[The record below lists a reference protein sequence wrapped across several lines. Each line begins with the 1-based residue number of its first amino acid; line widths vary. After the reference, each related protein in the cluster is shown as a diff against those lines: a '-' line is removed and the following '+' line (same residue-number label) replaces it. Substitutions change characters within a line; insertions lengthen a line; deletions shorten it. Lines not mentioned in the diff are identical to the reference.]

1 MKLQC
6 PIPKILLPVDGSKH
20 SKKAVQFA
28 GCLGAAMGKSLSG
41 ITLVRVLTGG
51 YLGRHMA
58 NIDFRTKVLV
68 EESDIFKRIRQEHI
82 NQNINPFLDES
93 EKILR
98 DSGIEATIE
107 RLILDGDTA
116 NEIIRTADE
125 GNFSAIIM
133 ARRGLSELKGI
144 FLGSVTSKVIHA
156 ATRQTVYI
164 VGKKTSKPKT
174 CPILKILI
182 PVDGS
187 SYSMK
192 GVEYVACLTYPF
204 KESLERITLLRV
216 VNVAVYMERLK
227 GGIDPE
233 VEANQI
239 LSDTKKVFVDAGF
252 SEGLIETAIAI
263 GKPAEEILKK
273 ANEGGY
279 NLIVMG
285 RKGRTAFKDIVIGG
299 VSSTVLQRCQNQTV
313 AIVSSK

>member
-6 PIPKILLPVDGSKH
+6 PIPKILLPVDGSKL

-28 GCLGAAMGKSLSG
+28 GCLGRAMGKSLSG
-41 ITLVRVLTGG
+41 ITLLRVLTGG
-51 YLGRHMA
+51 YLSRHMA

-68 EESDIFKRIRQEHI
+68 EESDVFKRIRQEHI
-82 NQNINPFLDES
+82 KQDINPFLDES

-98 DSGIEATIE
+98 DSGIEVTIE

-156 ATRQTVYI
+156 ATKQTVYI
-164 VGKKTSKPKT
+164 VGKKTSKSKT
-174 CPILKILI
+174 CPIPKILI

-187 SYSMK
+187 AYSLK
-192 GVEYVACLTYPF
+192 GVEHIACLTYPF

-216 VNVAVYMERLK
+216 VNVALYMERLK

-239 LSDTKKVFVDAGF
+239 LSDTKKVFVDSGF

-273 ANEGGY
+273 ADEGEY

-299 VSSTVLQRCQNQTV
+299 VSSTVLQRCQNQTI

>member
-28 GCLGAAMGKSLSG
+28 GCLGRAIGKSLSG
-41 ITLVRVLTGG
+41 ITLLRVLTGG
-51 YLGRHMA
+51 YLSRHMV

-68 EESDIFKRIRQEHI
+68 KESDVFKRIRQVHI

-125 GNFSAIIM
+125 GSFSAIIM
-133 ARRGLSELKGI
+133 ARRGLSELKWI
-144 FLGSVTSKVIHA
+144 FVGSVTSKVIHA
-156 ATRQTVYI
+156 ATKQTVYI

-174 CPILKILI
+174 CPIPKILI

-187 SYSMK
+187 AYSLK
-192 GVEYVACLTYPF
+192 GVEHVACLTYPF
-204 KESLERITLLRV
+204 KESLDRITLLRV
-216 VNVAVYMERLK
+216 VNVALYMERLK

-233 VEANQI
+233 IEANQI
-239 LSDTKKVFVDAGF
+239 LSDAEKIFVDSGF

-273 ANEGGY
+273 ADEGEY